1 MLYYD
6 TFNYTVIMKKP
17 ILQILLSLL
26 PISSF
31 AQYSIN
37 WNQDF
42 AGDDREVTDVRNLND
57 HQQIV
62 TMNTDYK
69 TFEVF
74 PVDDKLNIPWRTSL
88 EGYALYSGPFR
99 GHILVIA
106 NVHIKTLQ
114 LGGERGAYIAYLLD
128 AKTGKQELSREVFR
142 QPVSD
147 QEVTE
152 VYFSPEGSDF
162 KLLVENYRVDKY
174 RIAMVRETKIIA
186 DLSLVSLNE
195 KLEPSTLQ
203 LSLPSDNAIQL
214 AFNENGD
221 LFLLTEQQGGF
232 GLVRYE
238 AGQTKPSAPITQ
250 SLAYRDDFNFPAAL
264 IGSDADR
271 KICYFSFA
279 YKNPDKE
286 MALEIGKADF
296 NKQSCLATAETF
308 DKAAI
313 KNIEKNTPPIDKM
326 LKETTFGWLEGLLPI
341 HLEEYNGG
349 LVVNIAEKYLKTRAT
364 VSTMQTGLNSS
375 TTSYG
380 SSDYGVLSSFIIE
393 CFDSQLNRTFQ
404 QALPNFAGMS
414 SSSEP
419 QYIIKDGKLCF
430 DAVTEYKNKAF
441 PLFCELDLKT
451 GAWVKTDLLLDRE
464 DKDYAKYHPL
474 LNGTMWFK
482 DSFAVPY
489 NLEKGGLRFKYTESY
504 ELQQNNY

>member
-1 MLYYD
+1 
-6 TFNYTVIMKKP
+6 MKKTL
-17 ILQILLSLL
+17 LQILLALL
-26 PISSF
+26 PITSF
-31 AQYSIN
+31 AQYGIN

-42 AGDDREVTDVRNLND
+42 AGDDIYLKEVRAIND

-62 TMNTDYK
+62 TMNTDSK

-88 EGYALYSGPFR
+88 DGDPLYSGPFR

-106 NVHIKTLQ
+106 NLHIKTLT
-114 LGGERGAYIAYLLD
+114 LGGARGTYIAYLLD
-128 AKTGKQELSREVFR
+128 AKTGKQELRQEIFR
-142 QPVSD
+142 QPVSE
-147 QEVTE
+147 QELTG
-152 VYFSPEGSDF
+152 VYFSPDGSDF

-174 RIAMVRETKIIA
+174 RLAGVRETKIIT

-203 LSLPSDNAIQL
+203 LSLPAENAIQL
-214 AFNENGD
+214 AFNKKGD
-221 LFLLTEQQGGF
+221 LFLLTAQPGGF

-238 AGQTKPSAPITQ
+238 AGQSQPSVAITQ
-250 SLAYRDDFNFPAAL
+250 LLTYRDDFNFPAAL

-279 YKNPDKE
+279 YKTPDKE

-296 NKQSCLATAETF
+296 NKQSCLVTSETF
-308 DKAAI
+308 EKATI
-313 KNIEKNTPPIDKM
+313 KNIEKNTAPISKL

-349 LVVNIAEKYLKTRAT
+349 LVITIAEKYTKSSAT
-364 VSTMQTGLNSS
+364 MSTMQTGLNSS

-393 CFDSQLNRTFQ
+393 YFDSQLKKNFQ
-404 QALPNFAGMS
+404 QALPNFASMS
-414 SSSEP
+414 SSNNP
-419 QYIIKDGKLCF
+419 HYIIKDGKLCF
-430 DAVTEYKNKAF
+430 DAVTEYKNKVF

-451 GAWVKTDLLLDRE
+451 GVWVKTDLLLDRE

-474 LNGTMWFK
+474 LNGTMWFN

-504 ELQQNNY
+504 ELQQNKY